1 MVFTTELVEAALMQ
15 LYHNTDVAYA
25 DANRYLTSMQC
36 SIEAW
41 DIAWKLLD
49 SEKPVEV
56 QYFGANTL
64 HTKISRHW
72 HELPSNHYE
81 ELRTKLLQAIVR
93 YSRGP
98 KLILTKILVAMASF
112 VIHVIPEFW
121 STAIPDLMSSI
132 HPSVMV
138 NVAPD
143 HILDLLLELLTV
155 IPEELQARERT
166 SRGPSR
172 LRLESASESVL
183 QFLSQLV
190 TLSPSVLHC
199 YSSWSQLGFDN
210 QRHLQLLP
218 RLVQCI
224 ENPELCRS
232 AAETL
237 TNVATHPDAH
247 RFPGFVMEVVSHIV
261 GLEKTLAE
269 SLARG
274 DRENSASIYS
284 LLIEVGENHSHLLV
298 ESLLS
303 KPEHK
308 DNVLKLFRLVLQC
321 SASPGHFPVDES
333 WSRQALGFWYAV
345 QDDVGAWEGPQGESL
360 LLALHSLWQA
370 LLEAFLRKARLP
382 LDDSTWTD
390 EEKDSLRCYRQDI
403 SDSLMYC
410 YNMLRESLLATLAAH
425 MELASR
431 ALAREPAKEWPFAE
445 ACVFALQA
453 VAECVGVEQERY
465 VAPLLA
471 EALPALQLHPRV
483 VPTAL
488 SCLGAFGSWLQA
500 HPSCLEATLPMLL
513 RGLED
518 AHTAPAATLA
528 LKDISR
534 DCSGALGP
542 HGPHILA
549 ASQHALAGTILG
561 SREKVRVMG
570 LVGHILSSV
579 GQDNA
584 RPWLSALV
592 GPQLEAL
599 RLAVAEELS
608 PTTKPVVLQQLRM
621 LAALICG
628 LATEEAPEG
637 EEGAAASWVSLV
649 ELVFG
654 EAGSIVTEL
663 AEKYCCDDQ
672 VVEALCEC
680 VRRGA
685 ANLEGSGAVKLL
697 AVLVTLQSRCA
708 HACIL
713 DASRFLL
720 MVLAHPGQPQS
731 SEEAARTALALLCQ
745 STLDLVVASPQA
757 FQEHTVILE
766 AFFQMM
772 YSIARKSTMLLVTDK
787 MDLFPVF
794 ACAVATIALP
804 ERSTVKAAAS
814 FLAEFILHS
823 RPIPALMTVIN
834 RSGEL
839 LVEQVLRVIAGGES
853 PRSVLDPMADI
864 LLALTKKYFNETCH
878 WATVLIRTPGFLS
891 TRLTLEKKEHYLRL
905 LLKERTNKRRI
916 KEIVSELSLAS
927 RGLLGTEYAAQTFN
941 GI

>member
-1 MVFTTELVEAALMQ
+1 ALTQ
-15 LYHNTDVAYA
+15 LYHNTELAYA

-49 SEKPVEV
+49 PSKPVEI

-72 HELPSNHYE
+72 HELPSHHYE
-81 ELRTKLLQAIVR
+81 ELRAKLLQAIVQ

-98 KLILTKILVAMASF
+98 KLILTKVLVAMASF

-121 STAIPDLMSSI
+121 SDAIPDLLASI

-143 HILDLLLELLTV
+143 QVLDLLLELLTV

-172 LRLESASESVL
+172 SRLEAASGSVL
-183 QFLSQLV
+183 QFLNQL
-190 TLSPSVLHC
+190 TPRSPFVLRC

-210 QRHLQLLP
+210 EQHLKFLP
-218 RLVQCI
+218 RMVQCI
-224 ENPELCRS
+224 EDPGLCRS

-247 RFPGFVMEVVSHIV
+247 RFPGFVMEVVSRIV

-269 SLARG
+269 SLAHG
-274 DRENSASIYS
+274 DTENVASIYS
-284 LLIEVGENHSHLLV
+284 LLLEVGENHSHLLV
-298 ESLLS
+298 ESLLTR
-303 KPEHK
+303 PEHK
-308 DNVLKLFRLVLQC
+308 DSVLKLFRLVLQC

-333 WSRQALGFWYAV
+333 WSRQALGFWYAL
-345 QDDVGAWEGPQGESL
+345 QDDVGAWEGHQGESL
-360 LLALHSLWQA
+360 MLALHSLWQA

-410 YNMLRESLLATLAAH
+410 FNMLRESLLATLAAH

-431 ALAREPAKEWPFAE
+431 ALSRDPAKEWPFAE

-453 VAECVGVEQERY
+453 VADCVGVDHERY
-465 VAPLLA
+465 LAPLLT
-471 EALPALQLHPRV
+471 EALPALQSHPRV
-483 VPTAL
+483 TPTAL

-500 HPSCLEATLPMLL
+500 HPSCIDAVLPMLL
-513 RGLED
+513 AGLES
-518 AHTAPAATLA
+518 AHTSPAATLA

-542 HGPHILA
+542 HGPRILT
-549 ASQHALAGTILG
+549 ASQQALAGGILG
-561 SREKVRVMG
+561 SREKVRIMG
-570 LVGHILSSV
+570 LVGHVLSTV
-579 GQDNA
+579 GQADA

-599 RLAVAEELS
+599 RLAAAQELS
-608 PTTKPVVLQQLRM
+608 PEIKAVILQQLRM
-621 LAALICG
+621 LAALFCG
-628 LATEEAPEG
+628 LSTEETPEVPEG
-637 EEGAAASWVSLV
+637 EESPPRVSLV
-649 ELVFG
+649 EMVLA
-654 EAGSIVTEL
+654 EAGVAL
-663 AEKYCCDDQ
+663 AALADKYCCDDQ

-680 VRRGA
+680 IRRGA
-685 ANLEGSGAVKLL
+685 ENLEGSGAVELL
-697 AVLVTLQSRCA
+697 AMLVALQSRCA
-708 HACIL
+708 HACVL
-713 DASRFLL
+713 DASRSLL
-720 MVLAHPGQPQS
+720 MLLARSGQPQS
-731 SEEAARTALALLCQ
+731 NEEAARTALVLLCQ
-745 STLDLVVASPQA
+745 CTLDLVVASPQA

-766 AFFQMM
+766 AFFQLM
-772 YSIARKSTMLLVTDK
+772 YSIARKLTMLLVSGK

-804 ERSTVKAAAS
+804 ERTTVKAAAC

-823 RPIPALMTVIN
+823 RPIPALMDVVN
-834 RSGEL
+834 RYGEL
-839 LVEQVLRVIAGGES
+839 LVEQVLRASPGGES

-878 WATVLIRTPGFLS
+878 WATLLIQRPGFPS
-891 TRLTLEKKEHYLRL
+891 SQLTLEKKEHYLRL
-905 LLKERTNKRRI
+905 LLKERSNKRRI

-941 GI
+941 SI

>member
-1 MVFTTELVEAALMQ
+1 MVFTTELVEAALKQ
-15 LYHNTDVAYA
+15 LYHNTDGAYA

-41 DIAWKLLD
+41 DIAWRLLD
-49 SEKPVEV
+49 FSKPVEI

-72 HELPSNHYE
+72 HELPSDHYD
-81 ELRTKLLQAIVR
+81 ELRAKLLQAIVR

-98 KLILTKILVAMASF
+98 KLILTKVLVATASF
-112 VIHVIPEFW
+112 VIHVVPEFW
-121 STAIPDLMSSI
+121 KTAIPDLMSSI

-143 HILDLLLELLTV
+143 QVLDLLLELLTV
-155 IPEELQARERT
+155 IPEELQARERPNRGQ
-166 SRGPSR
+166 SRSR
-172 LRLESASESVL
+172 LQEGSASVL
-183 QFLSQLV
+183 QFLSQLAI
-190 TLSPSVLHC
+190 LSPSVLRC
-199 YSSWSQLGFDN
+199 YSSWSQLGFEN
-210 QRHLQLLP
+210 EQHLQLLP
-218 RLVQCI
+218 KLMQCF
-224 ENPELCRS
+224 EDPSLCRC

-247 RFPGFVMEVVSHIV
+247 RFPGFAMEVVSRIV

-269 SLARG
+269 SLVRG
-274 DRENSASIYS
+274 DTENAASIYS

-308 DNVLKLFRLVLQC
+308 DSVLKLFQLVLQC
-321 SASPGHFPVDES
+321 SATPGHFPVDES
-333 WSRQALGFWYAV
+333 WSRQALGFWYAL
-345 QDDVGAWEGPQGESL
+345 QDDVGACERPQGESL
-360 LLALHSLWQA
+360 MLALHSLWQA
-370 LLEAFLRKARLP
+370 LLEAFLQKARLP
-382 LDDSTWTD
+382 LDDSTWSD
-390 EEKDSLRCYRQDI
+390 EERDSLRCYRQDI

-431 ALAREPAKEWPFAE
+431 ALSREPAKEWPFAE

-471 EALPALQLHPRV
+471 KALPALQLHPRV
-483 VPTAL
+483 TPTVL

-500 HPSCLEATLPMLL
+500 HPSCLESVLPMLL
-513 RGLED
+513 AGLED
-518 AHTAPAATLA
+518 AHTASAATLA

-549 ASQHALAGTILG
+549 ASQQALAGTILG

-579 GQDNA
+579 DQANA

-599 RLAVAEELS
+599 RLAVSQELS
-608 PTTKPVVLQQLRM
+608 PEVKAVVLQQLRM

-628 LATEEAPEG
+628 LSTEEMPQG
-637 EEGAAASWVSLV
+637 EEGPPRMSLV
-649 ELVFG
+649 ELV
-654 EAGSIVTEL
+654 L
-663 AEKYCCDDQ
+663 AEARVNLAALADNYCCDDQ

-685 ANLEGSGAVKLL
+685 VNLEGSGAVELL
-697 AVLVTLQSRCA
+697 AILVALQRRCA
-708 HACIL
+708 HACVL
-713 DASRFLL
+713 DACRSLL
-720 MVLAHPGQPQS
+720 MVLAHPGQPPS
-731 SEEAARTALALLCQ
+731 NEEAARTALALLCQ

-772 YSIARKSTMLLVTDK
+772 YSITRKSTMLLVSGK

-804 ERSTVKAAAS
+804 ERTTVKAAAC
-814 FLAEFILHS
+814 FLAEFIQHS
-823 RPIPALMTVIN
+823 RPIPILMDVIN

-864 LLALTKKYFNETCH
+864 VLALTKKYFNETCH
-878 WATVLIRTPGFLS
+878 WATVLIRKPGFPSTQLS
-891 TRLTLEKKEHYLRL
+891 SEQKEHYLRL
-905 LLKERTNKRRI
+905 LLKERSNKRRI

-941 GI
+941 SIQ